1 MIKNRCSIIE
11 IIALICAVVSLG
23 GCFVTHA
30 ANTKSRQQALE
41 LIDRGVVLMRRG
53 DLDSAAAAFQ
63 VADELAHL
71 PAALDG
77 LGCIAFLKGENQAAE
92 EFFKRALEIDF
103 SYTEAVGNLALLY
116 EQMGRPQQAEE
127 YFSRA
132 VELSPANYRI
142 RNNYAIFLAQ
152 RDNSSKR
159 LAKEQLARALVLVD
173 TPLVEANMLEL
184 SKRGD

>member
-1 MIKNRCSIIE
+1 MIESRYSMIE
-11 IIALICAVVSLG
+11 IIVLICAFVSLS

-30 ANTKSRQQALE
+30 VDAKSRQQALE

-53 DLDSAAAAFQ
+53 DLENAAAAFQ
-63 VADELAHL
+63 VAEELAHL

-77 LGCIAFLKGENQAAE
+77 LGCIAFLKGENLAAE
-92 EFFKRALEIDF
+92 DFFKRALEIDF

-132 VELSPANYRI
+132 IELSPANYRF

-152 RDNSSKR
+152 RDSSSKR

-184 SKRGD
+184 SKRGE